1 VAVPLLSDFMNTID
15 TDVIGKGLDL
25 VDNGVD
31 NLDLIQ
37 VNEGIRF
44 TVVEAVGEE
53 LRSHMSA
60 MKPIM

>member
-1 VAVPLLSDFMNTID
+1 MKSLG

-25 VDNGVD
+25 KDNGVD

-37 VNEGIRF
+37 VNEAIRY
-44 TVVEAVGEE
+44 TAIEAVGEE